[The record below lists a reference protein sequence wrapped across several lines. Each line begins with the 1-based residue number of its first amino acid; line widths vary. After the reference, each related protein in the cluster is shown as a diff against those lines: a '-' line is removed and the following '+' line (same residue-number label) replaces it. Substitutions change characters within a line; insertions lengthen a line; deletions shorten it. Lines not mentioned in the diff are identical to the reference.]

1 MVEKIKRIIFSVT
14 KNCDI
19 QMSVSINKVLLG
31 NSNIYYLHIVYG
43 CLCLPQS
50 TPTKKNGVFGIE
62 TRWLTKLKV

>member
-50 TPTKKNGVFGIE
+50 IPTRKTE
-62 TRWLTKLKV
+62 